1 MKNETLLKPR
11 HKLSIVIYSALLI
24 AVIYLSYTKFWEQ
37 RMAYVFGGVLIFLLI
52 SDILKQSKKYVLK
65 INDDLVSYKDDKKKN
80 RWNKFKS
87 LNEKNNVEKPCWGA
101 GTPPDL
107 PDIIFWPFR
116 ILKMFGFE
124 ICL

>member
-1 MKNETLLKPR
+1 MKNETLFKPR

-65 INDDLVSYKDDKKKN
+65 INDDLVSYKDDKKKSHN
-80 RWNKFKS
+80 SICKFY
-87 LNEKNNVEKPCWGA
+87 
-101 GTPPDL
+101 
-107 PDIIFWPFR
+107 
-116 ILKMFGFE
+116 
-124 ICL
+124 